1 MNPRAQPSDAASGDA
16 TSPGAASA
24 GRPRALAIL
33 PARLASTRLVR
44 KMLLDATGTALI
56 VHSARNVLESG
67 VFARVVVAA
76 DAQEIVD
83 VVRASGIEAVLT
95 RADHPS
101 GTDRV
106 HECFAALR
114 SAGESA
120 RVVVGVQ
127 GDEPEIERSDLARL
141 VAAFQAD
148 ASVEMATLAAPLSDP
163 AQLTQSSV
171 VKVVCD
177 SRGDALYFSR
187 APIPALGHGVEAARA
202 VARRHVGVYAFT
214 PEALARFCA
223 LPRGVLEVHESL
235 EQLRWLEHG
244 RKLRVVDVAR
254 APRGIDTQADY
265 EAFVVRERARSST
278 EPTPRTQA
286 SAQASPHAKSVAS
299 LRRGSQANSQPGAER
314 GTSRGWIAQLSMK
327 KVVGFESRT
336 GAG

>member
-1 MNPRAQPSDAASGDA
+1 MTPRAHPSNTTSG
-16 TSPGAASA
+16 GAVSSE
-24 GRPRALAIL
+24 RLRALAIL

-44 KMLLDATGTALI
+44 KMMLDATGTALI
-56 VHSARNVLESG
+56 VHSARNVIESG

-114 SAGESA
+114 STGESA
-120 RVVVGVQ
+120 RIVVGVQ
-127 GDEPEIERSDLARL
+127 GDEPELEAADLARL
-141 VAAFQAD
+141 VAAFETD
-148 ASVEMATLAAPLSDP
+148 ASVEMATLAAPVTDP
-163 AQLTQSSV
+163 LLLAQSSI

-177 SRGDALYFSR
+177 ARGDALYFSR
-187 APIPALGHGVEAARA
+187 APIPFRGHGAEDAPS

-214 PEALARFCA
+214 PDALARFCG
-223 LPRGVLEVHESL
+223 LPRGLLEVHESL

-254 APRGIDTQADY
+254 APAGIDTQADY
-265 EAFVVRERARSST
+265 EAFVVRARAR
-278 EPTPRTQA
+278 A
-286 SAQASPHAKSVAS
+286 AANSADRAQGNSGAP
-299 LRRGSQANSQPGAER
+299 SQARSRSSGEDGGANPR
-314 GTSRGWIAQLSMK
+314 MPRAGQST
-327 KVVGFESRT
+327 VVGLRART